1 MKINCKA
8 TAQLQ
13 RLHNKI
19 KEEDRTM
26 RQLFHTPEGVRD
38 VYGTE
43 CAKKLYLQRK
53 MEKIFHAYGYQSIE
67 TPTFEFFDVF
77 GKQVG
82 TTPSRELYKFFDRD
96 GNTLVL
102 RPDFTPSIARAASMY
117 YHQED
122 MPIRLCYS
130 RKHHL

>member
-1 MKINCKA
+1 
-8 TAQLQ
+8 
-13 RLHNKI
+13 
-19 KEEDRTM
+19 M

-82 TTPSRELYKFFDRD
+82 TTPENFTSSLTGKVILWYFVRTLHLPSREQLLCIIIRKICRFASA
-96 GNTLVL
+96 TVE
-102 RPDFTPSIARAASMY
+102 TP
-117 YHQED
+117 
-122 MPIRLCYS
+122 L
-130 RKHHL
+130 

>member
-1 MKINCKA
+1 
-8 TAQLQ
+8 
-13 RLHNKI
+13 
-19 KEEDRTM
+19 M

-82 TTPSRELYKFFDRD
+82 TTPSRELYKFLTAMVIPWCFVR
-96 GNTLVL
+96 TLHL
-102 RPDFTPSIARAASMY
+102 PSRERHPCII
-117 YHQED
+117 
-122 MPIRLCYS
+122 IRKICRSVSATAETRL
-130 RKHHL
+130 